1 MNMKSLHCNIMFLFT
16 QILETLFNIQ
26 SSLFAD
32 AFGLSSYVFYAASL
46 IGIHILT
53 IPERTSDSK

>member
-1 MNMKSLHCNIMFLFT
+1 MRLLYFNIMLLFI

-32 AFGLSSYVFYAASL
+32 AFGLSSYFFYAAAL

-53 IPERTSDSK
+53 IPERTNDSK

>member
-1 MNMKSLHCNIMFLFT
+1 MLLFI

-32 AFGLSSYVFYAASL
+32 AFGLTSYFFYAVSL

-53 IPERTSDSK
+53 IPERTNDSK